1 VSNFHYDERQMR
13 IHSNTSTKRQ
23 RVSAETH
30 LLALRAGISSSADRQ
45 VTYRQK
51 ENNVL
56 RRILIIAMLLSAVTH
71 AALYAAQ
78 EAPGQPRR
86 KANPRADREAI
97 RARQLAGADVHVFKA
112 IGDVKLRL
120 FAFKPRGHK
129 QTDKRPAIVFFF
141 GGGWTNGSP
150 GQFAPHCQYLATRG
164 MVAITAE
171 YRIRSKHGVTVPQ
184 CVADAKSAVRW
195 IRTNAGKLGV
205 DPDRIA
211 AGGGSAGGHL
221 GACVGVVPGLD
232 EKSEDQS
239 VSSRPN
245 AMVLFNPVMATASAD
260 ELSQEYKQGMERRRE
275 QFGGDPKVVSP
286 LHHIQEDQP
295 PMIMFFG
302 SADRL
307 LESAELFDKAYRAAD
322 NRCELKIW
330 DGPGHGFFNFGRGDN
345 KYFIETCRD
354 MDQFLVSLG
363 YLDGEATV
371 KSFVKEC
378 TTPVRH

>member
-1 VSNFHYDERQMR
+1 MR

-141 GGGWTNGSP
+141 GGGWNAGTP
-150 GQFAPHCQYLATRG
+150 EQFFAQCTYLASRG
-164 MVAITAE
+164 MVAISAE
-171 YRIRSKHGVTVPQ
+171 YRVNSRHGVSPFE
-184 CVADAKSAVRW
+184 CVTDGKSAVRW
-195 IRTNAGKLGV
+195 IRAHSADYGIDSV
-205 DPDRIA
+205 RIA
-211 AGGGSAGGHL
+211 AGGGSAGG
-221 GACVGVVPGLD
+221 
-232 EKSEDQS
+232 Q
-239 VSSRPN
+239 
-245 AMVLFNPVMATASAD
+245 
-260 ELSQEYKQGMERRRE
+260 
-275 QFGGDPKVVSP
+275 
-286 LHHIQEDQP
+286 
-295 PMIMFFG
+295 
-302 SADRL
+302 
-307 LESAELFDKAYRAAD
+307 
-322 NRCELKIW
+322 
-330 DGPGHGFFNFGRGDN
+330 
-345 KYFIETCRD
+345 
-354 MDQFLVSLG
+354 
-363 YLDGEATV
+363 
-371 KSFVKEC
+371 
-378 TTPVRH
+378 